1 MLNNKK
7 YSLTVFGEN
16 FTIATDEPVEL
27 MHKTLTNIE
36 ILHKSL
42 IGKCEKN
49 SRSLILLVLQLAKE
63 AVLQEE
69 QLKEINK
76 KIDLSLF

>member
-36 ILHKSL
+36 ILHNL
-42 IGKCEKN
+42 P
-49 SRSLILLVLQLAKE
+49 Q
-63 AVLQEE
+63 
-69 QLKEINK
+69 
-76 KIDLSLF
+76 F